1 MMYQKENNQF
11 LLFIR
16 LFLILFIILFI
27 LPTLID
33 KCLSMFMLYEA
44 PRGGSVLVS
53 KNIYDIMS
61 FGHKYLFILKNIIFS
76 L

>member
-1 MMYQKENNQF
+1 MAYNRADNQL

-27 LPTLID
+27 LPMFID
-33 KCLSMFMLYEA
+33 KCLSMFILYEA

-53 KNIYDIMS
+53 KNIYDTMS
-61 FGHKYLFILKNIIFS
+61 FGHRYLLILKSIIFN

>member
-1 MMYQKENNQF
+1 MAYNKVNEQF
-11 LLFIR
+11 WLFIR

-53 KNIYDIMS
+53 KNLNETIT
-61 FGHKYLFILKNIIFS
+61 FGRKFLYILTNLI
-76 L
+76 LNL